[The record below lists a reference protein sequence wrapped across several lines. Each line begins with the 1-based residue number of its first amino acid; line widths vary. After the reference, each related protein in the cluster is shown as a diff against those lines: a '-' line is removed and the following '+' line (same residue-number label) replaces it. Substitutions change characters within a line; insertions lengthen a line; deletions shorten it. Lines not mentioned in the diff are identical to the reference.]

1 MAVLTN
7 SVVFSSARVGGKANI
22 VAKASAYSCATVKI
36 SALGKIRS
44 NNSRFNLVSSR
55 LMGDSDLVS
64 KYNITFGLRGLE
76 HFDNSKITSRLNMS
90 GVLRARVGGEAYF
103 SQPITD
109 KLAGPFQSPLNFQA
123 TEKLYPIR
131 DIISNLNG
139 NIFVDKYQN
148 INNLY
153 SSIDEG
159 IFTGNYAVGGGV
171 SKVISDDNAS
181 YIQPK
186 SILTNGEFRYKF
198 EVTRPAQVG
207 KQSYLFIRAA
217 APVANYESNVPP
229 RHTLSNLKLEDPS
242 GNLIIKYKDII
253 LRGESDYSSQ
263 KIYYTTYISEPEIN
277 NLLLFSWERN
287 YPLMGL
293 PSGYSLNIDVKS
305 ECLDD
310 PFEEKFDEGYEDT
323 CRPKFIYSPD
333 ASQNDYLAL
342 GFPPISTQASQY
354 SINPT
359 NSLRISAI
367 EIGNSGGVGILSDN
381 RLNFYSEVQPIG
393 NRIIRDILPSEVL
406 LKDFNTGIYP
416 VASSVWKSSD
426 GANYNLTSQGAAV
439 LTNDLRDKSQYNYI
453 SLNYN
458 TPVSNSGKLQLKFS
472 HEAPTSVTELR
483 GGAFSFGGLNKSLDT
498 AKLQSIAETDNFFA
512 IDSVELKIIAKKA
525 IGGSD
530 FSLDAVGYS
539 DDKILNVTSAVGGFL
554 QSVSGVGSIPT
565 QSGFNPTNEL
575 GISTVSISNKDQF
588 YNSVLLNGGGD
599 HYSLTSLPVV
609 NSTSFQEYTIPLK
622 IYKDNVTLGVS
633 KDYAQ
638 SSYFENL
645 YLDLYPIPSGA
656 SFASIK
662 LVVKYKPSNA
672 LALHTLANASTE
684 FNRRTIHIYPSSG
697 YLSDSY
703 TQLSSIVGI
712 PQSYKAPPTLKTN
725 YARRWRGVSGKVKN
739 GAFNPLAYDLSF
751 KNEQLHVPFSKGYF
765 TFNYDSN
772 PFVVSDKLGENIVPI
787 SGKFNRTY
795 NKLSNIGLRFNNQ
808 SLFLSPTPYKTIDW
822 TSIAGYENHELYGKI
837 SDTYDNI
844 VRLSGVN
851 ANINFG
857 SVNTDNGFAIYTRF
871 SPDISISGVGYNLF
885 NSGVLFAKWDA
896 GQNLEFALGYKNGY
910 LCGYARDTA
919 GNIITAQDS
928 LLYSNYQYPLP
939 VILTYND
946 NDSRKL
952 KLYTDNEIA
961 SYDNLRAESASFIK
975 ATGDSNLIFG
985 YCYGSG
991 VGMNMFVSE
1000 IGISDSGSNLVSV
1013 NPNLQNK
1020 QITASDF
1027 LSSQSVRSSN
1037 SSNLWSYVDE
1047 NTSDWK
1053 MGDFQ
1058 ILSFKPAF
1066 KSLTKRVGE
1075 DFIVHHIV
1083 NNGSGYSQITNTTLP
1098 ASVITS
1104 GISYHTQIENDFLRL
1119 GLSDVVTSGGGF
1131 YTAYPRISKNLP
1143 RDYDF
1148 YENAFVVDTIIEYET
1163 KNNIVWSDGKIGPKL
1178 IVSLYTKNKDNPDL
1192 PSKNNLGLIN
1202 RATHYLKPSGSISK
1216 INSKFGKDSLF
1227 DTSEPWASFNLDNI
1241 ISEFDHKYYSKDIN
1255 DMFLQYDVVYPTGS
1269 PYDSTIKIHS
1279 AHVRL
1284 ENALVFAD
1292 SSIGAVSL
1300 FASGEQKSVDTINLH
1315 SYGYHTVGENS
1326 GVPYMKLYTSGYQPP
1341 YSYLNLHTVN
1351 QSGLSTPLSLY
1362 STTYIKV
1369 SVGGNTNYGSGPE
1382 VMYGANGNDDGFLFY
1397 VNGRGTNFNEQYM
1410 SLATKNLPIDQT
1422 SSGNLFLCT
1431 VAERGRLN
1439 LSDAT
1444 VLYTQGAPLLTSS
1457 FPSETMSLVIQVPSL
1472 LDSVDN
1478 YTSLFTM
1485 GDDFTRTV
1493 NSSSLNLYVINY
1505 PPVNALLNQQATVS
1519 WNGNYVGKS
1528 INVDDLIYSSLKA
1541 NDEIRG
1547 VDTVCYGNCVAS
1559 GDCKELQV
1567 TTHGK
1572 AWSLVSDCVDG
1583 GVFRA
1588 SNTYTNLQTSG
1599 FNTPIGY
1606 SGHFY
1611 GMRKYDGLIPN
1622 VPYQAIITG
1631 RTGTN
1636 TVISV
1641 PNEFE
1646 EVEYGSNS
1654 VVGYSGVKIVSTSRH
1669 TNDQFGKSIAVKND
1683 VMAVGAPMMSVTD
1696 DYNYTMSEAGS
1707 VFIYKRN
1714 AAPSGYNWTA
1724 GSDKASWALETQL
1737 TLPQA
1742 YLRDYYTER
1751 KKTIIIGQ
1759 PDITERF
1766 WNVGQ
1771 EGRQF
1776 GHSVS
1781 LGIDSGVK
1789 SLGENSRQVLVV
1801 GGPSSKWNRT
1811 FEDLKPSGIQI
1822 GLMIFTDEFKPTIT
1836 LDEAP
1841 WSRTYRDILNSVAN
1855 KDILY
1860 KYYGSPPV
1868 SFDVKLVILEPTLDD
1883 DTSTLSLDFD
1893 EPKPTFITKKQINRN
1908 FGLVNDIT
1916 TAKIL
1921 SGIKSAFHETFP
1933 YDSSKLHNNI
1943 PPLVGFYVDNSRS
1956 LGREALEPAI
1966 DQFVQYYKDYS
1977 FASGVRDFYGVRSS
1991 GAITEFTPDVGAAE
2005 DWVIMGQ
2012 TVLNYTL
2019 DTGRLVRDD
2028 QIRFL
2033 TSGVGVQ
2040 YYNTNLGEFNHSPP
2054 SGGRV
2059 YIFEKESGSWNLIQQ
2074 INSPVDVQAI
2084 PDRFGHAVSISD
2096 NTEIIAIGSP
2106 YINDACKVYE
2116 YKPEEKDRLYSNLG
2130 SWLAYKSSVRG
2141 GIGRFANLLSDY
2153 TSLARNN
2160 NLNAGKTMYL
2170 QLTASEKYEA
2180 RQYLDI
2186 NEYADI
2192 YTYGYG
2198 NIPMVGTWGFLADK
2212 FLPTSRLG
2220 YSAAVNEDGSIV
2232 AFGAPTDSLNQW
2244 DDINVSFINNGYY
2257 EPLNIDKINGPITT
2271 SWKSNT
2277 NAGAV
2282 RVFDSRKYY
2291 PHNSAVEFTFFGN
2304 LQQSSS
2310 DPADIKHYNYVSGIL
2325 RDKNFKKTDF
2335 SDPNIPQNAGLAF
2348 IITPEVD
2355 AISDEVV
2362 NNITSWLSLGDRNLV
2377 LVGNDPIWEQSGI
2390 YQKSND
2396 IINKLLEKVN
2406 SKMRLYPARNAKE
2419 ALSDGIPTQN
2429 NIMRSFRPDHATYSP
2444 ISTQSLKGY
2453 GVADIRIHFPNYYAS
2468 SPCDQA
2474 EESQLNNKCEL
2485 PLIHE
2490 GDLRAQWLS
2499 SCVNCQFN
2507 LVIYPVNWPLVFQ
2520 NYIPPCCQASDISV
2534 NTYSLAGKEPTPLL
2548 VAAGYTD
2555 PQTIYYPATP
2565 ATSGLF
2571 PIYKTNRYTTYS
2583 TITQFSNS
2591 GPNSGIE
2598 FIWSHD
2604 SGNYSYLNTN
2614 IGATVSAGRFYEPE
2628 IVEDRASLLQAFSTT
2643 DSYTTRSKIQLEP
2656 NSTYCAEQLFA
2667 NSSKVI
2673 VIAGLSTETPNSLNQ
2688 SIGDNNINF
2697 YANMVYKQGGARIA
2711 QLNSWTGRS
2720 SFIDAY
2726 DNSSSATSY
2735 LFSNAGT
2742 SSLYSLF
2749 KKNRNDVTLNVDQLS
2764 DTYDVCWIANP
2775 AGLPST
2781 SQLQEIKDWLNAGN
2795 KKLII
2800 TYDNSV
2806 DKANNM
2812 KKLFAGLGLDME
2824 PYYIPV
2830 RDKYASSVGIGLTLT
2845 DNYIS
2850 RGINN
2855 KFTIQEFNSF
2865 VDSFIPIKLGTN
2877 ASPICYANP
2886 PIEDDSTITTGFWRL
2901 KSGVAKVTFPVAPG
2915 SGYRIFI
2922 DSIAETPAEIMRLN
2936 VLVSNVNT
2944 KASLPPA
2951 TLSAG
2956 QYSIQD
2962 INNTSNTYYEVA
2974 QDTIGYSL
2982 SAGFNGVG
2990 NAQTN
2995 SFNVQIPSGVSSI
3008 NMYFSANASGLN
3020 QNYAYIPKTVRLL
3033 GISGVLLPIEN
3044 KVLTNEYSEQEQI
3057 GYEWR
3062 MTSNGSPEGYS
3073 TIPSRFIPFSSD
3085 NTPYCTTITCGLGGQ
3100 LIEDGP
3106 VVVAQEAENVSSFT
3120 VGQTRST
3127 ITLVGDSSIIQGPLL
3142 AGTNGVIPDANYA
3155 FIRSLYP
3162 SVSFSSE
3169 NNGRQFNVL
3178 TKIVS
3183 PERGSP
3189 QKLYSM
3195 IGNSGNNLLFN
3206 IGSMSRSALS
3216 NFNDSESK
3224 YSPDY
3229 VIRPENPW
3237 KDYYTAEEIEIIKTR
3252 EINKFELTQIQHGA
3266 TAKFSGIIEGVMYTD
3281 SAYRGGMP
3289 KLMQDTKYDYL
3300 DIDRFPSG
3308 YRGDLFGYSI
3318 DLSKN
3323 KLVVGAPFSAFSQDV
3338 VQPWNYYVSGGVSS
3352 GIKASYNGGAGSVYI
3367 FERTYKGSGIL
3378 GAIVPWEFTQKL
3390 RPLSINVGQDL
3401 SSTSVSQSGVYLGT
3415 NNYSSQELSQNTII
3429 NDQFGYDV
3437 SIDSD
3442 IMAVGS
3448 PGHDFSNYIIGGSGA
3463 FIRKSFSAEFNIPNR
3478 KVIDIG
3484 QSGVRYS
3491 TSSSGTVLN
3500 NGAVFMF
3507 ENKIVDWPTK
3517 LQKWTLVEKV
3527 VPVGYNSRLQ
3537 KNGSIIPS
3545 GTENDYFGKSVS
3557 ISQCSRTD
3565 ADYTLAI
3572 ATPYHTFGSG
3582 TSSPSLSKAGS
3593 AYIFDTMLRKQ
3604 ASSFYNSNSF
3614 IQAKVYG
3621 ERDQFNNPQL
3631 FMEVKNNDKPDTRYY
3646 VSGIIYTNNQGEIFL
3661 EASGQDPVS
3670 KGFIEHRP
3678 YIESIDAYYM
3688 YGKPVKQGLRLFNY
3702 GKELNTSSKMNVF
3715 TNVDDTAFVYNTLG
3729 LYESAIV
3736 GFASGIPSGL
3746 GLYLDCPNPIVV
3758 SSGMNL
3764 FMASGIGINTESL
3777 PIAIRGK

>member
-7 SVVFSSARVGGKANI
+7 SVVFSTARVGGKANI
-22 VAKASAYSCATVKI
+22 NAKASVYSCAKVKV
-36 SALGKIRS
+36 AAVAQIRS

-55 LMGDSDLVS
+55 LMGDSDLS
-64 KYNITFGLRGLE
+64 LKYNVNFGLHGLE
-76 HFDNSKITSRLNMS
+76 TFDNAKISSKLSMS
-90 GVLRARVGGEAYF
+90 GVLRGRLGGEATF
-103 SQPITD
+103 GQPSVD
-109 KLAGPFQSPLNFQA
+109 KLSGPFTSPLTFQA

-131 DIISNLNG
+131 DIITNLNG
-139 NIFVDKYQN
+139 NLFVDKYQN
-148 INNLY
+148 TTNLY

-159 IFTGNYAVGGGV
+159 VFSTIAGN

-186 SILTNGEFRYKF
+186 SILTDGYFRYKF

-217 APVANYESNVPP
+217 APTSNYESNVPP
-229 RHTLSNLKLEDPS
+229 KYTLSNLRLEDPS
-242 GNLIIKYKDII
+242 GNLIVKFKDII

-263 KIYYTTYISEPEIN
+263 KIHYTTYISEPEVN
-277 NLLLFSWERN
+277 NLLLFSWDRN

-310 PFEEKFDEGYEDT
+310 PFDQKFDEGYEDT
-323 CRPKFIYSPD
+323 CNPKFIYSKD

-367 EIGNSGGVGILSDN
+367 EIGSSGGVGILSDN
-381 RLNFYSEVQPIG
+381 RLNFYAEVQSIG
-393 NRIIRDILPSEVL
+393 NRISRDILPSEVL
-406 LKDFNTGIYP
+406 LKDFSTGIYP

-426 GANYNLTSQGAAV
+426 GVNNNLTSQSSLS
-439 LTNDLRDKSQYNYI
+439 LTQDLRDKSQYNYI
-453 SLNYN
+453 SLDYN
-458 TPVSNSGKLQLKFS
+458 IPVSSSGKLQLKFS
-472 HEAPTSVTELR
+472 HEPPTSVTALR
-483 GGAFSFGGLNKSLDT
+483 SGAFSIGGLNRSLDT
-498 AKLQSIAETDNFFA
+498 ATVQTLADTDNVFL
-512 IDSVELKIIAKKA
+512 IDSIELKIVAKKA
-525 IGGSD
+525 VGGNN
-530 FSLDAVGYS
+530 FSLDVVGYS

-554 QSVSGVGSIPT
+554 QSVSGIGSVPI
-565 QSGFNPTNEL
+565 QSGFRPTNEL
-575 GISTVSISNKDQF
+575 GISTESISNKDQF
-588 YNSVLLNGGGD
+588 YNALALNDGGD

-609 NSTSFQEYTIPLK
+609 DSTSFQEYTIPLK
-622 IYKDNVTLGVS
+622 IHKDNVALGVS

-638 SSYFENL
+638 SPYFENL

-662 LVVKYKPSNA
+662 LVVKYKPSNG
-672 LALHTLANASTE
+672 LVLHTLGNGSTE
-684 FNRRTIHIYPSSG
+684 FTRKTVHVYPSSST
-697 YLSDSY
+697 LSDTY

-712 PQSYKAPPTLKTN
+712 PQSYKTPLTLKTN
-725 YARRWRGVSGKVKN
+725 YARRWKGVNGKVKN
-739 GAFNPLAYDLSF
+739 GAFDPLAYDFSF
-751 KNEQLHVPFSKGYF
+751 KNEQLKSPFLKGYF

-772 PFVVSDKLGENIVPI
+772 PFVVSDSIGENITPV

-808 SLFLSPTPYKTIDW
+808 SLFASSTPYRTIDW

-837 SDTYDNI
+837 SDAYDNV
-844 VRLSGVN
+844 VRISGAT

-857 SVNTDNGFAIYTRF
+857 NVNTANGFAIYTRF
-871 SPDISISGVGYNLF
+871 SPDLSVSGVGYNLF
-885 NSGVLFAKWDA
+885 NSGVIFSKWDA
-896 GQNLEFALGYKNGY
+896 GQNLEFALGYKDGF
-910 LCGYARDTA
+910 LCGYARDIV
-919 GNIITAQDS
+919 GNTITVQDT
-928 LLYSNYQYPLP
+928 LQYYNYQYPLP
-939 VILTYND
+939 VMLTYND

-952 KLYTDNEIA
+952 KLYTDNELA

-985 YCYGSG
+985 YSYGSG
-991 VGMNMFVSE
+991 VGMNMFISE
-1000 IGISDSGSNLVSV
+1000 IGISDSGSNLVSA

-1020 QITASDF
+1020 QITVTDF
-1027 LSSQSVRSSN
+1027 LSSQSVKSSS
-1037 SSNLWSYVDE
+1037 SSNLWSYIDE

-1053 MGDFQ
+1053 IGDFQ
-1058 ILSFKPAF
+1058 LSAF
-1066 KSLTKRVGE
+1066 ARAFSSLTKRVGE
-1075 DFIVHHIV
+1075 DFIVHHVV
-1083 NNGSGYSQITNTTLP
+1083 NTGSGYSQVTNMTLP

-1104 GISYHTQIENDFLRL
+1104 GISYHTQIENDFLRFA
-1119 GLSDVVTSGGGF
+1119 LSDVPDSGGGF
-1131 YTAYPRISKNLP
+1131 YSAYPRISKNLP

-1148 YENAFVVDTIIEYET
+1148 YENAFVVDTVIEHET
-1163 KNNIVWSDGKIGPKL
+1163 KNNIAWSNSKVGPKL

-1202 RATHYLKPSGSISK
+1202 RSIHYLKPSGSLTK
-1216 INSKFGKDSLF
+1216 LKSKFSKDSLF
-1227 DTSEPWASFNLDNI
+1227 DTSEPWANFNLDNI

-1255 DMFLQYDVVYPTGS
+1255 DMFLQYDLVYPTGS

-1292 SSIGAVSL
+1292 SSNEAMSL
-1300 FASGEQKSVDTINLH
+1300 FASGQQKSVDTINLH

-1341 YSYLNLHTVN
+1341 YAYLNLHTVH

-1369 SVGGNTNYGSGPE
+1369 SVGGNANFASGPE
-1382 VMYGANGNDDGFLFY
+1382 IMYGTDGNDDGFLLY
-1397 VNGRGTNFNEQYM
+1397 VNGRDTNFNEEYM
-1410 SLATKNLPIDQT
+1410 SLVTKNLPIDQT
-1422 SSGNLFLCT
+1422 SSGTLSLRT
-1431 VAERGRLN
+1431 VAERGRVN
-1439 LSDAT
+1439 LSDAAN
-1444 VLYTQGAPLLTSS
+1444 LYTQGVSLLASR
-1457 FPSETMSLVIQVPSL
+1457 FPSETMSLVVQVPAL

-1493 NSSSLNLYVINY
+1493 NSGSLNLYVINY
-1505 PPVNALLNQQATVS
+1505 PPVNALLDQQATVS
-1519 WNGNYVGKS
+1519 WNGSYVGKS
-1528 INVDDLIYSSLKA
+1528 INVDDLIYSSLRA

-1547 VDTVCYGNCVAS
+1547 VDTVCYGDCASS

-1583 GVFRA
+1583 GIFRA

-1599 FNTPIGY
+1599 FNTSIGY

-1611 GMRKYDGLIPN
+1611 GMRKYNGLIPN

-1654 VVGYSGVKIVSTSRH
+1654 VVGYSGAKIVSNSRH
-1669 TNDQFGKSIAVKND
+1669 INDQFGKSIAVKNN
-1683 VMAVGAPMMSVTD
+1683 VMVVGAPMVSVTD

-1714 AAPSGYNWTA
+1714 DPPSGYNWPA
-1724 GSDKASWALETQL
+1724 GSDKASWTLETQL

-1742 YLRDYYTER
+1742 YLRDYYTEN
-1751 KKTIIIGQ
+1751 KKTIITGQ
-1759 PDITERF
+1759 PPITERF

-1836 LDEAP
+1836 LDTAP
-1841 WSRTYRDILNSVAN
+1841 WSRTYRDILTSIAN
-1855 KDILY
+1855 KDMLY
-1860 KYYGSPPV
+1860 KYYGNPPV
-1868 SFDVKLVILEPTLDD
+1868 SFDVKLVIIEPTLDD
-1883 DTSTLSLDFD
+1883 DSSTVSLDFD

-1908 FGLVNDIT
+1908 FGLVNDT
-1916 TAKIL
+1916 TNAKIL
-1921 SGIKSAFHETFP
+1921 SGIKSAFHEAFP
-1933 YDSSKLHNNI
+1933 YDSTKLHNNI
-1943 PPLVGFYVDNSRS
+1943 PPLVGFYVDDSRS

-1966 DQFVQYYKDYS
+1966 DQFVQYYKEYS
-1977 FASGVRDFYGVRSS
+1977 FASGVRDFYNVKSS
-1991 GAITEFTPDVGAAE
+1991 GAITEFTPDIGAAE
-2005 DWVIMGQ
+2005 DWVVMGQ
-2012 TVLNYTL
+2012 TILNYTL
-2019 DTGRLVRDD
+2019 DTGRLIRDD

-2033 TSGVGVQ
+2033 TSGVGLQ
-2040 YYNTNLGEFNHSPP
+2040 YYNPNLGEFNHSPP

-2074 INSPVDVQAI
+2074 INSPVDIQAL
-2084 PDRFGHAVSISD
+2084 PDRFGHAVAISD
-2096 NTEIIAIGSP
+2096 NTEVIAIGSP
-2106 YINDACKVYE
+2106 YINDSCKVYE
-2116 YKPEEKDRLYSNLG
+2116 YKPEEKDRLYSSLG
-2130 SWLAYKSSVRG
+2130 SWLAYKSSIRG

-2153 TSLARNN
+2153 TSLTRSNN
-2160 NLNAGKTMYL
+2160 QDAGKIMYL
-2170 QLTASEKYEA
+2170 QLTPSEKYEV
-2180 RQYLDI
+2180 RQYLNI

-2257 EPLNIDKINGPITT
+2257 DPLNIDKINGPIPT

-2310 DPADIKHYNYVSGIL
+2310 DPADIKQYNYVSGIL

-2335 SDPNIPQNAGLAF
+2335 SDPNIPQDAGLAF

-2355 AISDEVV
+2355 AVSDEVV
-2362 NNITSWLSLGDRNLV
+2362 NNISSWLSLGDRNLV
-2377 LVGNDPIWEQSGI
+2377 LVGNDPIWEQSGV

-2396 IINKLLEKVN
+2396 IINKLLERLH
-2406 SKMRLYPARNAKE
+2406 SKMRLHPARNAKE
-2419 ALSDGIPTQN
+2419 ALSDSIPSQN

-2444 ISTQSLKGY
+2444 IRTDSMKGY
-2453 GVADIRIHFPNYYAS
+2453 GAADIRMHFPNYYAS
-2468 SPCDQA
+2468 SPCDEA
-2474 EESQLNNKCEL
+2474 EESQLNYKCEL
-2485 PLIHE
+2485 PLVHE

-2520 NYIPPCCQASDISV
+2520 NYIPPCCELGDISV
-2534 NTYSLAGKEPTPLL
+2534 NTYPLAGKEPTPLL

-2555 PQTIYYPATP
+2555 PETVYYPATP

-2571 PIYKTNRYTTYS
+2571 PVYKTNYYTTYN
-2583 TITQFSNS
+2583 TITQFSTN
-2591 GPNSGIE
+2591 GTNSGIE
-2598 FIWSHD
+2598 FMWSHD

-2643 DSYTTRSKIQLEP
+2643 DSYITRSKIQLEP
-2656 NSTYCAEQLFA
+2656 HSTYCAEESFG

-2673 VIAGLSTETPNSLNQ
+2673 VIAGLSTETPSALNQ
-2688 SIGDNNINF
+2688 SVGDNNINF
-2697 YANMVYKQGGARIA
+2697 YANMVYKKGGARIA
-2711 QLNSWTGRS
+2711 QLNSWTGRT

-2726 DNSSSATSY
+2726 DNSSSVSS
-2735 LFSNAGT
+2735 LFSNSET

-2749 KKNRNDVTLNVDQLS
+2749 KKNRNEVTLNVDQLS

-2781 SQLQEIKDWLNAGN
+2781 SQLQEIIDWLNSGD
-2795 KKLII
+2795 KKLVI

-2812 KKLFAGLGLDME
+2812 KKLFASLGLDME

-2830 RDKYASSVGIGLTLT
+2830 RDKYASSLGIGLTFT

-2855 KFTIQEFNSF
+2855 KFTIQSFNSF
-2865 VDSFIPIKLGTN
+2865 VDSFIPIKLGAN
-2877 ASPICYANP
+2877 ASPICYAGQ

-2901 KSGVAKVTFPVAPG
+2901 KSGVAKVTFPVTPG
-2915 SGYRIFI
+2915 SGYKIFI
-2922 DSIAETPAEIMRLN
+2922 DSIAETPAEILKLD
-2936 VLVSNVNT
+2936 VLVSNVNR

-2951 TLSAG
+2951 SLSAG
-2956 QYSIQD
+2956 PYSIQD
-2962 INNTSNTYYEVA
+2962 INNASNKYYEVA
-2974 QDTIGYSL
+2974 QDNIGYSF
-2982 SAGFNGVG
+2982 SASFNGIG
-2990 NAQTN
+2990 NKKTE

-3020 QNYAYIPKTVRLL
+3020 QDYAYIPKTVRLM

-3085 NTPYCTTITCGLGGQ
+3085 NTTYCPTSDCGLGGQ

-3106 VVVAQEAENVSSFT
+3106 VVVAQEAENISAFT

-3127 ITLVGDSSIIQGPLL
+3127 ITLIGDSSILQGPLL
-3142 AGTNGVIPDANYA
+3142 ADVNGAIPDSNYS

-3169 NNGRQFNVL
+3169 NNGRQFSVL

-3206 IGSMSRSALS
+3206 IGSMSKSALV
-3216 NFNDSESK
+3216 NFNDNESK

-3237 KDYYTAEEIEIIKTR
+3237 KDYYTAEEIENIKIR
-3252 EINKFELTQIQHGA
+3252 EINKFDLLQTQHGA
-3266 TAKFSGIIEGVMYTD
+3266 TAKFSGIIEGNMYTD
-3281 SAYRGGMP
+3281 STYKGGIP
-3289 KLMQDTKYDYL
+3289 KLMEKTGYDYL
-3300 DIDRFPSG
+3300 DLDRFPSG

-3323 KLVVGAPFSAFSQDV
+3323 KLVVGAPFSAFSQDI
-3338 VQPWNYYVSGGVSS
+3338 VQPWSYYVNGGASS

-3367 FERTYKGSGIL
+3367 FEKTYKGSGIL
-3378 GAIVPWEFTQKL
+3378 GATVPWQFTQKL

-3401 SSTSVSQSGVYLGT
+3401 SSTSVSQSGMYLGS

-3442 IMAVGS
+3442 IIAVGS
-3448 PGHDFSNYIIGGSGA
+3448 PGHDFSNYVVGGSGA
-3463 FIRKSFSAEFNIPNR
+3463 FIRKSFSGEFNIPNR

-3484 QSGVRYS
+3484 ESGIRYS

-3507 ENKIVDWPTK
+3507 ENRIVDWPTK

-3527 VPVGYNSRLQ
+3527 IPVGYNSRIQ
-3537 KNGSIIPS
+3537 KNGNIIPS
-3545 GTENDYFGKSVS
+3545 GTENDYFGKSVA
-3557 ISQCSRTD
+3557 ISQSSRTD
-3565 ADYTLAI
+3565 ADYTLAVS
-3572 ATPYHTFGSG
+3572 TPHHVFGSG
-3582 TSSPSLSKAGS
+3582 SSSLSLSKAGS
-3593 AYIFDTMLRKQ
+3593 AYVFDAMLRKQ

-3614 IQAKVYG
+3614 IQAKVFG

-3631 FMEVKNNDKPDTRYY
+3631 FIEVKNNNSPDTRYY

-3678 YIESIDAYYM
+3678 YIESIDAHYM
-3688 YGKPVKQGLRLFNY
+3688 YGAPAKQGLRLYNY
-3702 GKELNTSSKMNVF
+3702 GKELNTSSNMNVF
-3715 TNVDDTAFVYNTLG
+3715 THVDDTAIVYNTLG
-3729 LYESAIV
+3729 LYENAIT
-3736 GFASGIPSGL
+3736 GFASGLPSGL
-3746 GLYLDCPNPIVV
+3746 SLYLDCPNPIVV